1 MCYARGGTTEGD
13 SFLGQHDQVLYHFFV
28 SSGMPG
34 TQQHSRTLQSRV
46 WPVCISQGWSLSL
59 WPQRQEKLGHMSS
72 PLSHNSPAK
81 EGTTLTDGEIEAG
94 EDGKHKQA
102 PSQLFS
108 AHFRSTLGGDLGSKA
123 SPQISHWTK
132 FEGYSLTARARAEP
146 THALAELVLI
156 MTLLSRVHFT
166 HFAGRLNDFPRV
178 TQLGNMECK

>member
-1 MCYARGGTTEGD
+1 MSPLDCLA
-13 SFLGQHDQVLYHFFV
+13 H
-28 SSGMPG
+28 SSTPE
-34 TQQHSRTLQSRV
+34 LSRV
-46 WPVCISQGWSLSL
+46 GCGRSASAKVEVFFFGLRDKKNWGTCQVHFLTTALP
-59 WPQRQEKLGHMSS
+59 
-72 PLSHNSPAK
+72 K
-81 EGTTLTDGEIEAG
+81 EGTTLTYGEIEAG

-132 FEGYSLTARARAEP
+132 FEGHSLTARARAEP

-156 MTLLSRVHFT
+156 MTLLSRVHFP
-166 HFAGRLNDFPRV
+166 HFPERLNDFPRV